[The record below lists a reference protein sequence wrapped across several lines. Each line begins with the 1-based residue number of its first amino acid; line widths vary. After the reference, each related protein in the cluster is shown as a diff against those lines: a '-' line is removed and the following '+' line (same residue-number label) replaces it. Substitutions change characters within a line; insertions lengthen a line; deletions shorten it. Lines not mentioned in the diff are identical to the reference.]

1 MGSSCFFLLQA
12 RVIEE
17 GEEGTEKKISAT
29 SCFITGQH
37 MMFLS
42 IYYAALH
49 LVLGRPHTITV
60 IALPYLLL
68 NFFWNNHKHFFDD
81 GSTTGNSMRKL
92 SIQCVFLNNFIFQL
106 FNHFLL
112 PSSML
117 TRKQYF

>member
-37 MMFLS
+37 
-42 IYYAALH
+42 I
-49 LVLGRPHTITV
+49 
-60 IALPYLLL
+60 
-68 NFFWNNHKHFFDD
+68 HKHFFDD